1 MDFVKTL
8 KNIVISHLYK
18 IKKIRFS
25 SNISVVN
32 TNKKIS
38 AKQIAN
44 EQKRPANQYDQ
55 ARLK

>member
-44 EQKRPANQYDQ
+44 EQKRRANQYDQ